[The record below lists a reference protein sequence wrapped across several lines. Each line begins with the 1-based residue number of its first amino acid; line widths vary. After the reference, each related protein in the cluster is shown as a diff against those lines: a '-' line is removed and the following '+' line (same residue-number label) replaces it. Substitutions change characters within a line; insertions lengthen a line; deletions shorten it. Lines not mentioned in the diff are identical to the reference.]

1 MLRVY
6 TGRGRLMQA
15 ALSELLRRA
24 DARTQLVVVPK
35 QLTLQTERTLLR
47 DLNQRG
53 SFQIQVLSPERLCA
67 RIFDAAGQ
75 PEGVRVDDRG
85 RVMLVRAAVRAAGEN
100 LTLYRG
106 AERRRG
112 FPERCAAQLE
122 RIRQAGVTADTLRAC
137 AADLSG
143 TARLKLNDLSYIL
156 EAYGALIEDRYQDG
170 TSEFNAAI
178 LRAREADF
186 LRECAVWFHGFD
198 MMPPTLHGLIASVGA
213 VTDAGL
219 LLPLENDEY
228 ARDFDAFLPMF
239 RALEQLS
246 IAAKR
251 LGAPMERV
259 DVEDAAAD
267 ASHEHFREPPEHSSP
282 RPRLLVSVPPRKAD
296 LRRLERE
303 LFAFPAEP
311 SAGRAQSVQ
320 LTLLRDPKEE
330 CRFAAALTR
339 RLVRQRGWRW
349 DDVTL
354 LLRDPD
360 VCLMDEPSSA
370 LDALHEKELLHTLNT
385 EYVGKTLMLISH
397 RASTLTG
404 CDRTLR
410 MEDVAKR
417 SAA

>member
-143 TARLKLNDLSYIL
+143 TARLKLNDLS
-156 EAYGALIEDRYQDG
+156 
-170 TSEFNAAI
+170 
-178 LRAREADF
+178 
-186 LRECAVWFHGFD
+186 
-198 MMPPTLHGLIASVGA
+198 
-213 VTDAGL
+213 
-219 LLPLENDEY
+219 
-228 ARDFDAFLPMF
+228 
-239 RALEQLS
+239 
-246 IAAKR
+246 
-251 LGAPMERV
+251 
-259 DVEDAAAD
+259 
-267 ASHEHFREPPEHSSP
+267 
-282 RPRLLVSVPPRKAD
+282 
-296 LRRLERE
+296 
-303 LFAFPAEP
+303 
-311 SAGRAQSVQ
+311 
-320 LTLLRDPKEE
+320 
-330 CRFAAALTR
+330 
-339 RLVRQRGWRW
+339 
-349 DDVTL
+349 
-354 LLRDPD
+354 
-360 VCLMDEPSSA
+360 
-370 LDALHEKELLHTLNT
+370 
-385 EYVGKTLMLISH
+385 
-397 RASTLTG
+397 
-404 CDRTLR
+404 
-410 MEDVAKR
+410 
-417 SAA
+417 